1 MSAEPVLD
9 FEGVDPIL
17 SKLPRD
23 PAGGFRIGNCRLEK
37 SIGAGGMG
45 RVYRG
50 RHGTLDVPVAVKCL
64 HLAHGA
70 TTPRLALDRF
80 KREAKLAAMVS
91 HENLIRVYD
100 SGEDQGI
107 HYIVME
113 LVEGETSRQRVDR
126 KGRLDL
132 FEALAITHGIL
143 KGLRAA
149 HERNLIHRDI
159 KPGNVLISRQAK
171 IKVADLGLA
180 KSLENSA
187 LDLTVKGSK
196 LGTPR
201 YAAPEQWQDASEV
214 TPATDIYSVGAV
226 LYFYLTGVDGIQGD
240 TPLEVIANTCR
251 KGFPRL
257 SETHK
262 EFPAELDRFLA
273 KCTAPRPEDRFQDAT
288 EALKAFEPMVRRLRA
303 QFAKPTRSKAP
314 VAEPA
319 PRSRSGGSPG
329 HPESP
334 RRPADD
340 RSDAAPTPHRRFLW
354 FLGIVIVMVY
364 STLLWL
370 AGRRHPIVPL
380 IGLALAAGIAIAIVI
395 HRRRLKSLRARHRRS
410 NSASS

>member
-1 MSAEPVLD
+1 MPAETAFD
-9 FEGVDPIL
+9 FEGIDPIL

-37 SIGAGGMG
+37 SIGSGGMG

-64 HLAHGA
+64 HLAGGA
-70 TTPRLALDRF
+70 SSPRLALDRF

-100 SGEDQGI
+100 SGEDHGI

-126 KGRLDL
+126 KGKLEL
-132 FEALAITHGIL
+132 FEALAIVHGIL

-149 HERNLIHRDI
+149 HEKSLIHRDI
-159 KPGNVLISRQAK
+159 KPGNILISRHAK

-214 TPATDIYSVGAV
+214 TPATDVYAVGAV
-226 LYFYLTGVDGIQGD
+226 LYFFITGEDGIQGD

-251 KGFPRL
+251 TGFPRL
-257 SETHK
+257 SSTHK
-262 EFPAELDRFLA
+262 GFPPEIDRFLA
-273 KCTAPRPEDRFQDAT
+273 KCTALRPEDRFQDAT
-288 EALKAFEPMVRRLRA
+288 EMLKVFEPMVRRLRA
-303 QFAKPTRSKAP
+303 QQAPNAAAPAPQKRPARAPTSP
-314 VAEPA
+314 SAEPA
-319 PRSRSGGSPG
+319 LTPTSATNSPAG
-329 HPESP
+329 AS
-334 RRPADD
+334 
-340 RSDAAPTPHRRFLW
+340 HRRFLW
-354 FLGIVIVMVY
+354 FLGIVIVLVY

-380 IGLALAAGIAIAIVI
+380 IGLAVAAALAVAIII
-395 HRRRLKSLRARHRRS
+395 HRRREKRRARERRTV
-410 NSASS
+410 SASN